1 MLLCRAGG
9 PEKGSVHMDCFGSKL
24 QVAAALPTSSHSDGL
39 PEKLLRST
47 TWVRRGGGG
56 GRDALGSLP
65 PLGPR
70 PAHQLSGDPTGA
82 APSPGLLRAPV
93 RRRCGHSA
101 HYQPSFKGGLITGAS
116 RLPAP
121 ALPWFLA
128 AVLRAGVRRCRHPR
142 DRGAVKGPQSR
153 GPSCPLACVVAARPP
168 QTSRNSRSP

>member
-1 MLLCRAGG
+1 
-9 PEKGSVHMDCFGSKL
+9 MDCFGSKL

-39 PEKLLRST
+39 PEKLLAIDDVGFVEEEEEVGTPSAPSPLWDRARPINSPVT
-47 TWVRRGGGG
+47 
-56 GRDALGSLP
+56 P
-65 PLGPR
+65 PEL
-70 PAHQLSGDPTGA
+70 